1 MMAGKSTIA
10 YWFKEEKRENLLKGE
25 KLFVIAE
32 RIGIDK
38 HYLSNIIN
46 RNMPVKHKAI
56 AYAITKCAGSD
67 YEIIDIFDKKDI
79 Q

>member
-1 MMAGKSTIA
+1 MAGKTLIE
-10 YWFKEEKRENLLKGE
+10 YWFKENKRKDLLKGE
-25 KLFVIAE
+25 KVYVVAE

-56 AYAITKCAGSD
+56 AYAITKCTGSE
-67 YEIIDIFDKKDI
+67 YEIEDIFNKKDV